1 MDIERGIIQALFY
14 DYPLE
19 KVIEMMTVDNG
30 WEEFLDI
37 VPDLMK
43 WRMTSF
49 DRDELK
55 RIWESKVHRWS
66 IEYTGVEDICKPLMY
81 LKDVADEI
89 LLKESG
95 FPKVKFQ
102 HLLRWRMITQ
112 KVGEDL
118 LTLSWLADEE
128 KNSPRIRQDFVWED
142 TIHIEQSEWQKITEN
157 KRLCDLHAHL
167 GGSSDAFNIRWI
179 YWMNKCCGRILSSKK
194 HQGEFMIDRFMN
206 DVARDN
212 PIRLWSGKS
221 YDLNLMEWGGIAA
234 VIRYYLFELVHGKAV
249 DVAMLRY
256 ELLQAIANKGDRL
269 YVVRNVYKK
278 IDPSKSM
285 GMMTNGT
292 GLSRWDYALMK
303 AWTIGSSHLSSPYML
318 HGGERSLIYLFFR
331 KLYRIHADAMEFAP
345 LFYLYLLIKVR
356 CRREFIQTNN
366 LIGLSN
372 FQDYEG
378 NNRSDSL
385 GQLGELRRRYA
396 IQTALGLPFGK
407 NYLECR
413 LKWQNPDEKK
423 MTGLLDVKMERGLF
437 GDWTVEKKKLLRRC
451 RLVISYNKRYYAWD
465 KKEEWLVNVIHT
477 FEMIYRRAS
486 RNKALH
492 QKDFSIVGI
501 DFTGSDRMARP
512 EVYAP
517 LIRYARAKNPKPFRQ
532 FTYHAG
538 EDFFDLM
545 DGLRTIDEILTLLKW
560 DGHCR
565 LGHCLALGM
574 TPAAYY
580 ESRGWNVIAPRQ
592 VLLDNLVWFIGKMRA
607 YRYPIKKIVIETMVT
622 KATEL
627 YDEIG
632 YTEAFD
638 FEQYLASMRLRGDH
652 PLAGIRG
659 AGRAM
664 LVKASIAPDRDLL
677 ALRND
682 GKVYSMFQEY
692 FEPSEEQHEKGVEAV
707 KWKMPKEIVGGVKRI
722 QKELMGVI
730 AKNHIALEGCP
741 TSNYMIG
748 HFDKYVDL
756 PVMRFLEDQADYMVS
771 LNTDDKGIV
780 ATSIENEYAL
790 MMLAMQ
796 KERRYSKE
804 AKKYICDIMTGAE
817 KSKFGMPL

>member
-19 KVIEMMTVDNG
+19 KVVGMMIEDNG
-30 WEEFLDI
+30 WGGFLGI

-49 DRDELK
+49 DRDEIK
-55 RIWESKVHRWS
+55 RIWESKVHDWS
-66 IEYTGVEDICKPLMY
+66 IEYAAMNDICKPLMY

-89 LLKESG
+89 LLKERG
-95 FPKVKFQ
+95 IPRVKFQ
-102 HLLRWRMITQ
+102 QLLRWRMITQ

-128 KNSPRIRQDFVWED
+128 KKSPRIRKDFVWED
-142 TIHIEQSEWQKITEN
+142 TIRIEQSEWQQITEN

-179 YWMNKCCGRILSSKK
+179 HWMNKCCGRILSTKK
-194 HQGEFMIDRFMN
+194 HEEEFMIDRFMN

-212 PIRLWSGKS
+212 PIHLWSEKS
-221 YDLNLMEWGGIAA
+221 YDLNLMEWGGLAA

-249 DVAMLRY
+249 DVAMLKY
-256 ELLQAIANKGDRL
+256 ELLEAIADKGDRL
-269 YVVRNVYKK
+269 FVVRNVYKK

-285 GMMTNGT
+285 GLTPNGT
-292 GLSRWDYALMK
+292 GLSRWDYALMND
-303 AWTIGSSHLSSPYML
+303 WNIGYTHQSNPYML

-331 KLYRIHADAMEFAP
+331 KLYRMHADAKEFVP

-372 FQDYEG
+372 FQDYEK
-378 NNRSDSL
+378 NNRSDNL

-396 IQTALGLPFGK
+396 IQTALGLPYGK
-407 NYLECR
+407 NYLESR
-413 LKWQNPDEKK
+413 LKWQKPDGQK
-423 MTGLLDVKMERGLF
+423 MTGLLDVKIEKGLF
-437 GDWTVEKKKLLRRC
+437 GEWAVEKEKLLRRC
-451 RLVISYNKRYYAWD
+451 RLIISYNKRYYSWE
-465 KKEEWLVNVIHT
+465 KKEEWLMNVIHT
-477 FEMIYRRAS
+477 FEEIYRRAS
-486 RNKALH
+486 RNLALRH
-492 QKDFSIVGI
+492 QDFSIVGI

-512 EVYAP
+512 EAYAP

-545 DGLRTIDEILTLLKW
+545 DGLRTIDEILTLLQW
-560 DGHCR
+560 DRHCR

-574 TPAAYY
+574 TPAVYY

-592 VLLDNLVWFIGKMRA
+592 VLLDNLVWFVGKMRT
-607 YRYPIKKIVIETMVT
+607 YRYPIKKDVVEAMVK
-622 KATEL
+622 KAAEL

-632 YTEAFD
+632 YTEAFVFD
-638 FEQYLASMRLRGDH
+638 HYLASMKLRGDH
-652 PLAGIRG
+652 PLTGTRG
-659 AGRAM
+659 KGSSL
-664 LVKASIAPDRDLL
+664 LVKSSLAPGRDL
-677 ALRND
+677 AVLRNNEVVS
-682 GKVYSMFQEY
+682 GMFQEY
-692 FEPSEEQHEKGVEAV
+692 FEPSEGQHDKGVEV
-707 KWKMPKEIVGGVKRI
+707 VNWKMPKDIAGGMKRI
-722 QKELMGVI
+722 QKKLMSVI
-730 AKNHIALEGCP
+730 ASEQITLECCP
-741 TSNYMIG
+741 TSNYLIG

-756 PVMRFLEDQADYMVS
+756 PVMRFLDDQKEYKVS

-780 ATSIENEYAL
+780 STSIENEYAL

-804 AKKYICDIMTGAE
+804 AKNYISNIMTDAE
-817 KSKFGMPL
+817 KSKFGLPL